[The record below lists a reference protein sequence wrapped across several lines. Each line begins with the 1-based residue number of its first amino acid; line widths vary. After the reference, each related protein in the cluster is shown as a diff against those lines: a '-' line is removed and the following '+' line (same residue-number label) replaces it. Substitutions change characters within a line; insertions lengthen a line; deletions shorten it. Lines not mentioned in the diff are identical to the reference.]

1 VTELQQQTL
10 DWISKQIDEINKE
23 SVDIGEMLLE
33 TEDKELIEVLDEKLK
48 DLENQLENLNMKFQ
62 FEKNQIENKY

>member
-1 VTELQQQTL
+1 MTELQQQTL

>member
-1 VTELQQQTL
+1 MTELQQQTL
-10 DWISKQIDEINKE
+10 NWISKQIDEINNE
-23 SVDIGEMLLE
+23 SVSIGEMLLE
-33 TEDKELIEVLDEKLK
+33 TEDKESIKILDEKLK

>member
-10 DWISKQIDEINKE
+10 DWISKQIDEINDE

-62 FEKNQIENKY
+62 FEKKEIENKY

>member
-1 VTELQQQTL
+1 MTELQQQTL
-10 DWISKQIDEINKE
+10 DWISKQIDEINDE

-62 FEKNQIENKY
+62 FEKKEIENKY